1 MHLFKALL
9 ATLLLAIAGLA
20 VANDPVDINT
30 ADAKTL
36 ETLNGIGPAKAAAIV
51 AYREQN
57 GPFATVEDLANVKG
71 IGLRTVELNRDAMTV
86 GGAAA
91 APAPATPQPASGGQ

>member
-9 ATLLLAIAGLA
+9 ATLLLAIAGMA
-20 VANDPVDINT
+20 AANEPVDINT

-36 ETLNGIGPAKAAAIV
+36 ESLNGIGPAKAAAIV

-91 APAPATPQPASGGQ
+91 PAPASPPADGSQ

>member
-9 ATLLLAIAGLA
+9 AALLLAIAGLA
-20 VANDPVDINT
+20 IASDPVDINT

-36 ETLNGIGPAKAAAIV
+36 DSLNGIGPAKAAAIV

-57 GPFATVEDLANVKG
+57 GPFATIEDLANVKG

-86 GGAAA
+86 SGTA
-91 APAPATPQPASGGQ
+91 APAPAPTAPPGGGSR